1 MNLRQIATP
10 LTIGGFILMAVTG
23 VLMFFHKEIG
33 FNKPAHEWFSWA
45 FLTGAALHIYLNFGT
60 FKKYFRPSFGL
71 GIIVILLGVLGAS
84 FVMKGEKKGAS
95 PVRTLISK
103 VEDAPISTLAILV
116 KTDSAT
122 IIKNLNDNGF
132 KAQNETQS
140 LSDIVGKDRE
150 AKEHAL
156 GAIFGGKEEK

>member
-1 MNLRQIATP
+1 M
-10 LTIGGFILMAVTG
+10 
-23 VLMFFHKEIG
+23 
-33 FNKPAHEWFSWA
+33 
-45 FLTGAALHIYLNFGT
+45 
-60 FKKYFRPSFGL
+60 
-71 GIIVILLGVLGAS
+71 LGVLGAS
-84 FVMKGEKKGAS
+84 FVMQGEKKGAS

>member
-10 LTIGGFILMAVTG
+10 LTIGGFALMAVTG

-45 FLTGAALHIYLNFGT
+45 FLTGAALHVYLNFGM
-60 FKKYFRPSFGL
+60 FKKYFRPSIGL
-71 GIIVILLGVLGAS
+71 GIIVVLLGVLSAS
-84 FVMKGEKKGAS
+84 FFLQGEKKGAS

-103 VEDAPISTLAILV
+103 VEDAPISTLAILT
-116 KTDSAT
+116 KTDSVT

-132 KAQNETQS
+132 KAQNENQTINE
-140 LSDIVGKDRE
+140 IVGKDRE

-156 GAIFGGKEEK
+156 GAIFNAK